1 MHYLDNAATTLME
14 PQLAKLCYDTML
26 KVYGNPSSLYKPGME
41 AERAMNHA
49 RAQVAATLGVT
60 ASEIYFTACGSESDN
75 IALQGAAERTKN
87 WAKNIVVTGFEHPA
101 VYRTLELL
109 ADRGWEVRTIQPK
122 ADGHIDEEEFLAAV
136 DKQTGLVAFMFVNN
150 EIGTLLNPV
159 ALAKKIRAK
168 NPRASIHVDGVQG
181 WCKHPLKL
189 SGGEIDSFALSGH
202 KMHCPKGIGALYLR
216 KNYRIGPVYGGGGQ
230 EKGLR
235 PGTENVPYIVTL
247 GAAAEQYGKTI
258 QPRLVAAQQ
267 LNSLLREELAKR
279 EGILINS
286 PEDASPYVLNFS
298 IPGVRSETMLHFL
311 ESKEVYVS
319 SGSACSKGA
328 ASHTLTAMGLPAARI
343 DGALRVSFCD
353 DTTKEDLFALL
364 EGLDEGL
371 ATLQRR

>member
-1 MHYLDNAATTLME
+1 M
-14 PQLAKLCYDTML
+14 CII
-26 KVYGNPSSLYKPGME
+26 
-41 AERAMNHA
+41 
-49 RAQVAATLGVT
+49 AQKR
-60 ASEIYFTACGSESDN
+60 S
-75 IALQGAAERTKN
+75 
-87 WAKNIVVTGFEHPA
+87 
-101 VYRTLELL
+101 
-109 ADRGWEVRTIQPK
+109 
-122 ADGHIDEEEFLAAV
+122 
-136 DKQTGLVAFMFVNN
+136 
-150 EIGTLLNPV
+150 
-159 ALAKKIRAK
+159 
-168 NPRASIHVDGVQG
+168 
-181 WCKHPLKL
+181 
-189 SGGEIDSFALSGH
+189 
-202 KMHCPKGIGALYLR
+202 
-216 KNYRIGPVYGGGGQ
+216 
-230 EKGLR
+230 
-235 PGTENVPYIVTL
+235 YIVTL

-279 EGILINS
+279 EGIRINS

>member
-1 MHYLDNAATTLME
+1 MHYLDNAATTLVE

-258 QPRLVAAQQ
+258 QPRLAAAQQ

-328 ASHTLTAMGLPAARI
+328 ASHTLIAMGLPAARI

>member
-1 MHYLDNAATTLME
+1 MHYLDNAATTVVDPE
-14 PQLAKLCYDTML
+14 LAKLCYDTML
-26 KVYGNPSSLYKPGME
+26 EIFGNPSSLYKPGMV
-41 AERAMNHA
+41 AERAVDHA

-60 ASEIYFTACGSESDN
+60 GAEITFTACGTESDN

-109 ADRGWEVRTIQPK
+109 AAQGWEIRAFPPD
-122 ADGHIDEEEFLAAV
+122 AGGHIDEAAFLDAV

-150 EIGTLLNPV
+150 EIGTLLDPV
-159 ALAKKIRAK
+159 ALAKKVRAK
-168 NPRASIHVDGVQG
+168 NGRASIHVDGVQG

-202 KMHCPKGIGALYLR
+202 KMHCPKGVGALYLR
-216 KNYRIGPVYGGGGQ
+216 RNYRIGPVFGGGGQ
-230 EKGLR
+230 ERGLR

-247 GAAAEQYGKTI
+247 GAAAEKYGRSI
-258 QPRLVAAQQ
+258 PARLAEAKK
-267 LNSLLREELAKR
+267 LNELLRKELAKR
-279 EGILINS
+279 GDITVNS
-286 PEDASPYVLNFS
+286 PADASPYVLNFS

-311 ESKEVYVS
+311 ESKEIYVS

-328 ASHTLTAMGLPAARI
+328 ASHTLTAMRLPAARI

-353 DTTKEDLFALL
+353 TSTEEDVRALL
-364 EGLDEGL
+364 NGLEEGLR
-371 ATLQRR
+371 ALQRR